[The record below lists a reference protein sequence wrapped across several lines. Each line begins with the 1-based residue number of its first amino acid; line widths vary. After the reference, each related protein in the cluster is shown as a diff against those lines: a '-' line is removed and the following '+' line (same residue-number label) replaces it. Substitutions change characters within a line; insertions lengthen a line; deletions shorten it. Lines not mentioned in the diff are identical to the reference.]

1 MKEFE
6 KTIEEIENVL
16 IDLENRLHERYEVNI
31 ASLWTVVAEI
41 EGKLLT
47 EEKVESK
54 LVDLKG
60 SMLLEAVKEEG
71 EKGKKWYNF

>member
-1 MKEFE
+1 MD
-6 KTIEEIENVL
+6 I
-16 IDLENRLHERYEVNI
+16 ENRLHERYEVNI

-54 LVDLKG
+54 LVDLRG
-60 SMLLEAVKEEG
+60 SMLVGVEPGKEEKEITKSKRWFG
-71 EKGKKWYNF
+71 F